1 MDESRFASARGR
13 RWKPLW
19 LLRPTLLFAM
29 VAAIG
34 VFNFSDATGGSNSD
48 QAQRPFVLP
57 FAGDPGPDSWYFIQP
72 YGNTDFAYRFRD
84 TTYVAGQGLHFGV
97 DIAAPC
103 GTPVLAIGDGT
114 VYSVDSWHGAAP
126 HNLMINHGNG
136 YASFYGHLLV
146 RSHLKRGE
154 KVTQGQVVGQVGDPD
169 LTCASR
175 PHLHLEIRSEGHTRA
190 YNPLTLIEVDWERL
204 ALVGGVPLIFEMD
217 MDNPRLWQDMLDQ
230 PDVRFGYPLLNEYR
244 NAWPPD
250 W

>member
-204 ALVGGVPLIFEMD
+204 ALVGGAPLIFEMD

>member
-1 MDESRFASARGR
+1 MDSSRFVNGKV
-13 RWKPLW
+13 RWRKSLW
-19 LLRPTLLFAM
+19 LLQPVLLLAM
-29 VAAIG
+29 VIAIG
-34 VFNFSDATGGSNSD
+34 IFTFSEATGGSNAD
-48 QAQRPFVLP
+48 QTQRPFILP
-57 FAGDPGPDSWYFIQP
+57 FAGEPGPESWYFIQP

-154 KVTQGQVVGQVGDPD
+154 KVVKGQVVGQVGDPD

-190 YNPLTLIEVDWERL
+190 YNPLALIDADWERL
-204 ALVGGVPLIFEMD
+204 ALVGGTPMIFEMD
-217 MDNPRLWQDMLDQ
+217 MENPRQWQDMLDQ
-230 PDVRFGYPLLNEYR
+230 PDVRFGYPLLNEYK

>member
-1 MDESRFASARGR
+1 MDERRFMNTRFRQQLSLRFLRAI
-13 RWKPLW
+13 
-19 LLRPTLLFAM
+19 LLLVM

-34 VFNFSDATGGSNSD
+34 AVSFLDATGGSNAD
-48 QAQRPFVLP
+48 QEQRPFILP
-57 FAGDPGPDSWYFIQP
+57 FAGDPGPGSWYFIQP
-72 YGNTDFAYRFRD
+72 YGNTDFAYIFRD

-154 KVTQGQVVGQVGDPD
+154 KVKQGQVVGQVGDPD

-190 YNPLTLIEVDWERL
+190 YNPLTLIDADWERL
-204 ALVGGVPLIFEMD
+204 ALVGGAPLIFEMD
-217 MDNPRLWQDMLDQ
+217 MDHPRQWQDMLDQ
-230 PDVRFGYPLLNEYR
+230 PDVRFGYPPLNEYK